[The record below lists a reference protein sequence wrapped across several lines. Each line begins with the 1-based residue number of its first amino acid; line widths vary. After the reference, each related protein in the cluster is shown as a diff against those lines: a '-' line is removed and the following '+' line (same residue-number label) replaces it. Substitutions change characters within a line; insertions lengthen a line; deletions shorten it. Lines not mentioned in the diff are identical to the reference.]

1 MKYTHILATLL
12 LGLCCWA
19 LPTQAVADDT
29 PATLKTTKGKKKK
42 SKSKKKSAEPAEEKA
57 ETEEAGLS
65 TIGQLLQGAEYMTGA
80 RPNLK
85 AKFFI
90 FLHSASWCGPCR
102 MEMPKIAAEYPNI
115 RKSGQVELILASA
128 DQDPAKALEFV
139 NSNKG
144 TFPVIAKGKM
154 PQLPEQPQISGIPA
168 AVFVD
173 SNGKILATEHGS
185 AVMRWRDYTIKDA
198 PDVPVPGDTSTE
210 GADDTPP
217 PTVGDALKK
226 VDFLSGKPSSKA
238 RYYAFLHSASWCGPC
253 RAIMPKIV
261 EDYKKLKGK
270 KVELILVSGDKTKEE
285 AKAYAKE
292 YKVKFPVVM
301 PANVA
306 AVPGYKGASSYP
318 SAIVVDRYG
327 KVIKEGHGSIL
338 LELDE
343 AIAEANRAEK
353 IKKKAQKARKGEN

>member
-1 MKYTHILATLL
+1 MKHTRILATLL

-19 LPTQAVADDT
+19 LPAQAVADDT

-42 SKSKKKSAEPAEEKA
+42 SKKKSAEPAEEKA
-57 ETEEAGLS
+57 ETEEAALS
-65 TIGQLLQGAEYMTGA
+65 TIGQLLQGAEYMTDA

-85 AKFFI
+85 AKYFI

-154 PQLPEQPQISGIPA
+154 PQLPEQPQINGIPA

-173 SNGKILATEHGS
+173 ANGKILATEHGS
-185 AVMRWRDYTIKDA
+185 AVMRWRDFTIKDA
-198 PDVPVPGDTSTE
+198 PDIPVAEDASAE
-210 GADDTPP
+210 GTDDTPP
-217 PTVGDALKK
+217 PTVGATLKK
-226 VDFLSGKPSSKA
+226 VDFLSGKPSTQA

-253 RAIMPKIV
+253 RAIMPQIV
-261 EDYKKLKGK
+261 TEYKKLKGK
-270 KVELILVSGDKTKEE
+270 KVEVILVSGDQTEEE
-285 AKAYAKE
+285 AKAYAKK
-292 YKVKFPVVM
+292 YKAKFPVVM

-306 AVPGYKGASSYP
+306 TVPGYKGASSYP

-343 AIAEANRAEK
+343 TIAEANRAEK
-353 IKKKAQKARKGEN
+353 KKQKAKKAQKEEN